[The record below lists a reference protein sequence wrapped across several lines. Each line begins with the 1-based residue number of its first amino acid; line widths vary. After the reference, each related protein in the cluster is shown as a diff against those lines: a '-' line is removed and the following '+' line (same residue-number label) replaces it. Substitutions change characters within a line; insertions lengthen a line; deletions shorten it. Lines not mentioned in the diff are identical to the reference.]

1 MPEPRRVVQPP
12 GMLVASI
19 GHESGSLRMTSDITA
34 PPVVAVTDRDAAF
47 AAYVAARQRSLL
59 RTAVLLTG
67 DQHAAEDLVQ
77 SALARLYLSWDRVRR
92 QDALDA
98 YVRRIMV
105 NQHTSWWRRAWRH
118 HEVTVDEVRDV
129 PAQRTETPD
138 ELAERDAVWQVVRR
152 LPPRQRAA
160 VVLRYYE
167 DLSEAETAEV
177 LGCSIGTVKSQTSR
191 AVATLRAVMTE
202 ERRGT

>member
-1 MPEPRRVVQPP
+1 M
-12 GMLVASI
+12 
-19 GHESGSLRMTSDITA
+19 
-34 PPVVAVTDRDAAF
+34 
-47 AAYVAARQRSLL
+47 
-59 RTAVLLTG
+59 
-67 DQHAAEDLVQ
+67 
-77 SALARLYLSWDRVRR
+77 
-92 QDALDA
+92 
-98 YVRRIMV
+98 
-105 NQHTSWWRRAWRH
+105 
-118 HEVTVDEVRDV
+118 DEVRDV
-129 PAQRTETPD
+129 PAQRTEAPD